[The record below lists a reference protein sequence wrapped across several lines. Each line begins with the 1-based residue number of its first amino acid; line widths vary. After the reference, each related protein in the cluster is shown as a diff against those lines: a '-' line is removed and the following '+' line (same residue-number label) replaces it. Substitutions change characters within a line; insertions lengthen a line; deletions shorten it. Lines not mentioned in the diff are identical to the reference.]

1 MRFLLLAIL
10 ACGTPGAYPPVAPRY
25 THASQLLEDFGAPC
39 ARSGAPPGLEVWR
52 YCAGECQLGQ
62 EVEVCVVA
70 CSPGCPS
77 WGFHVVGGAIVY
89 TEGP

>member
-1 MRFLLLAIL
+1 MRFLLLAML
-10 ACGTPGAYPPVAPRY
+10 ACGTPEVPQPAARHY
-25 THASQLLEDFGAPC
+25 THSAQLLEDFGEPC
-39 ARSGAPPGLEVWR
+39 ARSGTPPGLEVWR
-52 YCAGECQLGQ
+52 YCAGECQPSQ
-62 EVEVCVVA
+62 DAEVCVVA